1 MERERAMS
9 EPSSE
14 TSNEDLA
21 ADKKEEE
28 LEQTRP
34 GGARRFASSRDVILR
49 TEKLDEAEEFYAKV
63 LGLRETLRS
72 EKLLGFET
80 GSFQLFVERGSPDHA
95 PVFELIVPDRARAKE
110 LLVAAGCVV
119 LEEDA
124 KLPRLY
130 LRDPFGF
137 VFNVAEA

>member
-1 MERERAMS
+1 MS
-9 EPSSE
+9 EPNKE
-14 TSNEDLA
+14 TSKEQLA
-21 ADKKEEE
+21 TDNGDD

-34 GGARRFASSRDVILR
+34 DGVPRFASSRDVIVR
-49 TEKLDEAEEFYAKV
+49 TEKLDEAGQFYAKV

-72 EKLLGFET
+72 EKMLGFET
-80 GSFQLFVERGSPDHA
+80 GSFQLFVERGSPEHA

-124 KLPRLY
+124 RVPRLY

-137 VFNVAEA
+137 VFNVGES